1 MIAKGNSYFW
11 TSVSRTFCTQNQL
24 SGTSEMNHTMTFKF
38 PSIFCQSD
46 EPANDTRGLLPVS
59 TSFLQI
65 LTHIVIAVW
74 FNAQRGN
81 YGENV
86 PLVQVTPSSQWL
98 WEGRRREMIYT
109 AHPSDT
115 ANSESQNLCSYES
128 VEQGRR
134 SSRQANVES
143 DQKKKQT
150 DWFKE
155 TLFQLIEQVV
165 LW

>member
-74 FNAQRGN
+74 FNAQRGQLWRERPTGPG
-81 YGENV
+81 YPKFSVALGGEKKRDDLHSSSLRHRQQWV
-86 PLVQVTPSSQWL
+86 TKSLLVWVSGTRSPLIQTSECGKRPERETNWL
-98 WEGRRREMIYT
+98 I
-109 AHPSDT
+109 
-115 ANSESQNLCSYES
+115 
-128 VEQGRR
+128 
-134 SSRQANVES
+134 
-143 DQKKKQT
+143 
-150 DWFKE
+150 
-155 TLFQLIEQVV
+155 
-165 LW
+165 